1 MGKEGSVAPRE
12 RVNIQ
17 YKPATGDAKEEKELP
32 LKMLFV
38 GDYLGRQDDTPLDQ
52 RKPISVDKDNF
63 NKVMKSQ
70 NLNLS
75 FNVENKLD
83 ENEDAGEM
91 PVNLNMETLKDFS
104 PEQVANQVP
113 ELKKLLELRNA
124 LTALKGPLGN
134 VPAFRKKIQS
144 IVGDDAAREKILGEI
159 GAGDDAPAAE

>member
-75 FNVENKLD
+75 FNVEDKLS
-83 ENEDAGEM
+83 EEGGEM
-91 PVNLNMETLKDFS
+91 PVNLKFDTLKDFS
-104 PEQVANQVP
+104 PEEVANQVP

-144 IVGDDAAREKILGEI
+144 IVGDDAARTKILGEL
-159 GAGDDAPAAE
+159 GAGGE